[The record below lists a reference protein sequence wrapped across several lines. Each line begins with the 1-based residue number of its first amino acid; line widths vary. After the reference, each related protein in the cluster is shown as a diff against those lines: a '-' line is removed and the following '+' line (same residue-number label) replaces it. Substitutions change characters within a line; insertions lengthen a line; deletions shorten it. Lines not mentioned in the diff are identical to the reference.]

1 MQEKLEPHK
10 THTDVR
16 KKTNESTGTRY
27 CTYID
32 GRQEHIWKVE
42 INGNDRRKHRRPL
55 WMQKTRDQ
63 SLQAKIIISHARFE
77 PRMVEN
83 AKHPDCSQHA
93 LEHTSHYGTV
103 QPIYWEHF
111 QQTSAN
117 TPTSPH
123 TSALQWIKQELWS
136 SASDYFLNLNRNRA
150 LPSQMTFNRGTV
162 HLYYTSILI

>member
-1 MQEKLEPHK
+1 
-10 THTDVR
+10 
-16 KKTNESTGTRY
+16 
-27 CTYID
+27 
-32 GRQEHIWKVE
+32 
-42 INGNDRRKHRRPL
+42 
-55 WMQKTRDQ
+55 MQKTRDQ
-63 SLQAKIIISHARFE
+63 SLQARIIISHARFE

-136 SASDYFLNLNRNRA
+136 SASDYFLKLVRIGA
-150 LPSQMTFNRGTV
+150 LSSRMTFNRGTV
-162 HLYYTSILI
+162 YLYYTSIFIEAREKMHAMGLHVWISEVWISQTLTMLCFGSKPSCAKDPTDFGHPSKLKCG